1 MSVNKIEKV
10 PIPEVLEVWYGFY
23 EMNLIGPHQ
32 IAGKELKRSLREE
45 LQVIFDSGEIKE
57 FKTAMNFFLA
67 VEDEIASSIEDKS
80 KRWSLGENLNNW
92 LREIIKVVCEQ
103 ETQMPW
109 FKKETQI
116 QKFEDCEKE
125 LDIKNLSSCSETN
138 EKIMRIF
145 RQSAKANELIF
156 IYENLKKKKPL
167 PLKALA
173 SQMGQSLPKTAEFVA
188 MVKFF
193 INNIINE

>member
-10 PIPEVLEVWYGFY
+10 PMPEVLEVWYGFY
-23 EMNLIGPHQ
+23 DMNLIGPHQ
-32 IAGKELKRSLREE
+32 MAGKELKRSLREE

-57 FKTAMNFFLA
+57 FKTVMNFFLA
-67 VEDEIASSIEDKS
+67 VEEEIASSIEDKS

-109 FKKETQI
+109 FNKETQI
-116 QKFEDCEKE
+116 QKCEDCGEE
-125 LDIKNLSSCSETN
+125 LDVKNLSSCSETN
-138 EKIMRIF
+138 EKIMKIF

-156 IYENLKKKKPL
+156 IYENLKKKNPL

-173 SQMGQSLPKTAEFVA
+173 SLMGQSLPKTAEFVG

-193 INNIINE
+193 IKNIINE

>member
-1 MSVNKIEKV
+1 MENQKV

-23 EMNLIGPHQ
+23 DMNLIGPHVR
-32 IAGKELKRSLREE
+32 AGKELKRSLREE

-67 VEDEIASSIEDKS
+67 VEEEIASSIEDKS
-80 KRWSLGENLNNW
+80 KRWSPGENLSNW
-92 LREIIKVVCEQ
+92 LRDIIKLVCEQ
-103 ETQMPW
+103 EKQMPW
-109 FKKETQI
+109 FNKETQI
-116 QKFEDCEKE
+116 QKCEDYNAE

-138 EKIMRIF
+138 EKIMKVF
-145 RQSAKANELIF
+145 RLSAKANELIF

-173 SQMGQSLPKTAEFVA
+173 LQMGHSLPKTAEFVA
-188 MVKFF
+188 MVKLF

>member
-1 MSVNKIEKV
+1 
-10 PIPEVLEVWYGFY
+10 
-23 EMNLIGPHQ
+23 
-32 IAGKELKRSLREE
+32 
-45 LQVIFDSGEIKE
+45 
-57 FKTAMNFFLA
+57 
-67 VEDEIASSIEDKS
+67 
-80 KRWSLGENLNNW
+80 
-92 LREIIKVVCEQ
+92 
-103 ETQMPW
+103 MPW

-116 QKFEDCEKE
+116 QKCEDCGQE

-138 EKIMRIF
+138 EKIMRVF

-173 SQMGQSLPKTAEFVA
+173 LQMGQSLPKTAEFVA

>member
-10 PIPEVLEVWYGFY
+10 LMPEVLEVWYGFY
-23 EMNLIGPHQ
+23 DMNLIGPHQ
-32 IAGKELKRSLREE
+32 MAGKELKRSLREE

-67 VEDEIASSIEDKS
+67 VEEEIASSIEDKS
-80 KRWSLGENLNNW
+80 KRWSLGENLSNW

-116 QKFEDCEKE
+116 QKCEDYGKE

-138 EKIMRIF
+138 EKIMKIF

-156 IYENLKKKKPL
+156 IYENLKKKNPL
-167 PLKALA
+167 ALKALA
-173 SQMGQSLPKTAEFVA
+173 SKMGQSLTKTAEFVG

-193 INNIINE
+193 IKNIINE

>member
-1 MSVNKIEKV
+1 MENQKV
-10 PIPEVLEVWYGFY
+10 PMQEVLEAWYGFY
-23 EMNLIGPHQ
+23 DTNLIGPHLR
-32 IAGKELKRSLREE
+32 AGKELKRSLRRE
-45 LQVIFDSGEIKE
+45 LQVIFDSEEIKE

-67 VEDEIASSIEDKS
+67 VEEEVASSIEDKA
-80 KRWSLGENLNNW
+80 KRWSHSENLSNW
-92 LREIIKVVCEQ
+92 LRKIIKFVCEQ
-103 ETQMPW
+103 EKQMPW

-116 QKFEDCEKE
+116 QKCEDCNEE

-138 EKIMRIF
+138 EKIMRVF